1 MDMKTGKPVG
11 SVIPQENGDC
21 IIRYGHNPD
30 QPMQED
36 VVSLVCNPRT
46 TVFKAAGIVCGRL
59 ELKSGADDGTALNV
73 WNPEPDVYKLTDS
86 WTKACRDSVRKE
98 GEDHV

>member
-59 ELKSGADDGTALNV
+59 LITDDDGSALSGYQ
-73 WNPEPDVYKLTDS
+73 PDPVAYCL
-86 WTKACRDSVRKE
+86 KE
-98 GEDHV
+98 DCLKEEGAEDV